1 MHPLR
6 RSASGPVTYDDTMP
20 CKSPYDWTAVTEQR
34 RTITSAHDILLRVT
48 VQSHGWVALE
58 PWKWD
63 GAAGVLS
70 RTDLIGG
77 PTTITVTQS
86 GQRAL
91 DVRAE
96 AESRTDMS
104 ALETTVRRWLSLDW
118 NPTEAIEV
126 ASAVDTDVADVVRRG
141 GGRFL
146 RGSTFYEDYL
156 KTVCTVQINWAGTKR
171 MASRLVEEIGGGF
184 VPTPAQVLD
193 AGDAGLRERAGLG
206 FRATGV
212 MISTE
217 RLLLDGL
224 VDDSGE
230 AAEEALTYE
239 ALIALHGIGPYAAS
253 HLRVLLHD
261 FSRVPVDSEVT
272 AFFRERHGIGPKE
285 VESFLERW
293 GEYKF
298 LGYRL
303 SRRLAN
309 R

>member
-1 MHPLR
+1 MI
-6 RSASGPVTYDDTMP
+6 
-20 CKSPYDWTAVTEQR
+20 EQR
-34 RTITSAHDILLRVT
+34 RSLTSAHDISLRMT

-63 GAAGVLS
+63 GAAEVLG
-70 RTDLIGG
+70 RTDRLGG
-77 PTTITVTQS
+77 PTTITVAQS
-86 GQRAL
+86 GPRAI
-91 DVRAE
+91 DVHAQG
-96 AESRTDMS
+96 ESSADMS
-104 ALETTVRRWLSLDW
+104 AVESTVRRWLSIDW
-118 NPTEAIEV
+118 DSTGAIKV
-126 ASAVDTDVADVVRRG
+126 ASVVDAHVADVIRRG

-171 MASRLVEEIGGGF
+171 MASRLVEEIGEGF
-184 VPTPAQVLD
+184 VPTPVQIMD
-193 AGDAGLRERAGLG
+193 AGEAGLRERAGLG
-206 FRATGV
+206 FRAKGV

-217 RLLLDGL
+217 RLLREGL
-224 VDDSGE
+224 VDESGV
-230 AAEEALTYE
+230 AVEEALTYD

-285 VESFLERW
+285 VESYLKRW

-303 SRRLAN
+303 SRRLAD